1 MCLNSSPLAA
11 LWECVGSTLSSLISS
26 PVPSLKPQ
34 GQLLPTSGPVI
45 YWAPLYCL
53 WLPSGCLSG
62 LRFSQ
67 TTASLRII
75 IRLRPA
81 VWHASTHSL
90 LLIELDP
97 VQEVTEK
104 WRVLP
109 QRAMWLADLKSWRSA
124 QDGRPACTGDTHVC
138 LVSLYRPF
146 QLGSSTVVSQPS
158 ATTLCMWDKQP
169 DWSGYCSLLCR
180 GL

>member
-1 MCLNSSPLAA
+1 MCLNSSPLAV

-34 GQLLPTSGPVI
+34 GQLPPTSGPVI

-81 VWHASTHSL
+81 VWHTSTRSL
-90 LLIELDP
+90 LLIEFEP
-97 VQEVTEK
+97 MQEVTEK
-104 WRVLP
+104 GHVISRLGE
-109 QRAMWLADLKSWRSA
+109 LKVGSEWQVCMYRLSGFILSPFSIGVKYSGQSA
-124 QDGRPACTGDTHVC
+124 FCYHPLHV
-138 LVSLYRPF
+138 R
-146 QLGSSTVVSQPS
+146 
-158 ATTLCMWDKQP
+158 
-169 DWSGYCSLLCR
+169 
-180 GL
+180 

>member
-1 MCLNSSPLAA
+1 MCRWPFLYFTSSILNTAIMFLSSSLCSLSVRSPGVIVINEHGHCAWASSSQLFSWSLLSA
-11 LWECVGSTLSSLISS
+11 VSGNTLSSLISS
-26 PVPSLKPQ
+26 PVPSLLPQ
-34 GQLLPTSGPVI
+34 GQLPPTLGPVI

-81 VWHASTHSL
+81 VWRSSTASL

-97 VQEVTEK
+97 MLEVTEK
-104 WRVLP
+104 W
-109 QRAMWLADLKSWRSA
+109 
-124 QDGRPACTGDTHVC
+124 
-138 LVSLYRPF
+138 
-146 QLGSSTVVSQPS
+146 TVVP
-158 ATTLCMWDKQP
+158 
-169 DWSGYCSLLCR
+169 
-180 GL
+180 